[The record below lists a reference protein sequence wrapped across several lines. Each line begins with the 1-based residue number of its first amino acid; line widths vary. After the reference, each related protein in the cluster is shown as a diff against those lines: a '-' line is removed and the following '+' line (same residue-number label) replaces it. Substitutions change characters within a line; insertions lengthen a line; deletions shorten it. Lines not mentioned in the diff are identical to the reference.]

1 MSYVELGTS
10 KLPQIDDENCEGI
23 FMRIYDKLTLDNIV
37 RLLDT
42 EGIGSKRI
50 VINKLKNAS
59 VSELSEL
66 LLSIQIKINEKMI
79 RGETK

>member
-1 MSYVELGTS
+1 M
-10 KLPQIDDENCEGI
+10 Q
-23 FMRIYDKLTLDNIV
+23 LTLDNII

-42 EGIGSKRI
+42 DGIGSKKI

-66 LLSIQIKINEKMI
+66 LYSIQIKINEKMM
-79 RGETK
+79 RGEK

>member
-1 MSYVELGTS
+1 ME
-10 KLPQIDDENCEGI
+10 
-23 FMRIYDKLTLDNIV
+23 LTLNNIIE
-37 RLLDT
+37 LLGT

-66 LLSIQIKINEKMI
+66 LYSIQLKINEKLA
-79 RGETK
+79 RGEK